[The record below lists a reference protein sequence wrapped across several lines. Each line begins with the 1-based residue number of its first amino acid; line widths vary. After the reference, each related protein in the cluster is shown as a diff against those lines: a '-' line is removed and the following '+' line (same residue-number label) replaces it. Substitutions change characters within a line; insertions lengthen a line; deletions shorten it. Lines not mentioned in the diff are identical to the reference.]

1 MGRLSKSDI
10 RSLKADIRES
20 LDNELSFDLYYN
32 IDVYREYGW
41 NEGEEAT
48 NFDINIEVYTDRGS
62 EALEPVDDFW
72 DSEVEDVIEDVASRW
87 GANYWWTSDG
97 WDEGWTIRISVDDN
111 P

>member
-41 NEGEEAT
+41 NEGEEAKH
-48 NFDINIEVYTDRGS
+48 
-62 EALEPVDDFW
+62 
-72 DSEVEDVIEDVASRW
+72 
-87 GANYWWTSDG
+87 
-97 WDEGWTIRISVDDN
+97 
-111 P
+111 